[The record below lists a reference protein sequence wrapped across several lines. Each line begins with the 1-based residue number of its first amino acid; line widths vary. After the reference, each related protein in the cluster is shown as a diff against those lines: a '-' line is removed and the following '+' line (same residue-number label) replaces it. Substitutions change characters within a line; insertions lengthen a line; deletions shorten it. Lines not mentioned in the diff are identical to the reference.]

1 MEMLWKFLV
10 IAQFVTTIWG
20 YFVMEAEAE
29 VTTARAPSVQ
39 MPHKITD
46 CPPGQL
52 TDCRE
57 GYEEYYLEHSVSQK
71 DAKKSLKEIIE
82 KSKNYQRP
90 AYCGE
95 CTSSIQK
102 YCLSPHLL
110 HDHCCCDLRH
120 GKEELPWIPH
130 SCYIGQNE
138 CKSSLGSCLMYAEHK
153 ICCCDQLLIEQW
165 KSIFS
170 HALRVHPTQNII
182 VILPLYLVFRYLL

>member
-120 GKEELPWIPH
+120 GKGELNIPQIH
-130 SCYIGQNE
+130 TRGNP
-138 CKSSLGSCLMYAEHK
+138 SSEIS
-153 ICCCDQLLIEQW
+153 
-165 KSIFS
+165 
-170 HALRVHPTQNII
+170 LRLTNMKH
-182 VILPLYLVFRYLL
+182 FR